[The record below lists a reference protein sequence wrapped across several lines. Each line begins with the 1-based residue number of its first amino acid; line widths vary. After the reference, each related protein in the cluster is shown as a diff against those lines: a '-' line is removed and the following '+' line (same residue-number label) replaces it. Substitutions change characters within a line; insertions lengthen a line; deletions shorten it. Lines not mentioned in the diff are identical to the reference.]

1 MEDELLR
8 LEKMLQSFL
17 DFARPPRLNLSP
29 IQLATFLSKT
39 VDVIRIRAEQQDVRL
54 HLDLPLDESC
64 PETIVGDEAQL
75 RQVLLNMLINSL
87 DVLPGGGN
95 IWITAAYYRV
105 VSPAEHSGEFES
117 DELPAGDY
125 VAISVTDDGPGILD
139 EVADKLFDPFISTKL
154 TGMGLGLSICRQIVA
169 AHRGRIFVDPV
180 VENGARFTVELPAT
194 G

>member
-1 MEDELLR
+1 
-8 LEKMLQSFL
+8 
-17 DFARPPRLNLSP
+17 
-29 IQLATFLSKT
+29 
-39 VDVIRIRAEQQDVRL
+39 
-54 HLDLPLDESC
+54 
-64 PETIVGDEAQL
+64 
-75 RQVLLNMLINSL
+75 MLINSL